1 MMAASD
7 KGALQPA
14 QISKKCLTGACGPV
28 IDAEGSDSVSGNG
41 DVELDGA
48 LNGTVGPVASLLHC
62 GSVNDNSDVGPEG
75 MSNEIIGSVRCALAG
90 RDCCVHCSLVQ
101 SVQCGLGQ
109 WPPRRRSPFP
119 APGAVPKQ
127 RLGANGEGT

>member
-14 QISKKCLTGACGPV
+14 QISKKCPTGARGPV

-48 LNGTVGPVASLLHC
+48 LNGSVGL
-62 GSVNDNSDVGPEG
+62 
-75 MSNEIIGSVRCALAG
+75 VR
-90 RDCCVHCSLVQ
+90 
-101 SVQCGLGQ
+101 
-109 WPPRRRSPFP
+109 
-119 APGAVPKQ
+119 
-127 RLGANGEGT
+127 